1 MADKKKVGSKLLAT
15 LGRTKKEQMAKLYP
29 KAQPKAYPKIKSKG
43 PYTRGTIGKKG
54 TSDFLKRREV
64 MAGKKFPKPTKKKG
78 IGIADVIGAGAAGFA
93 VGKGWH
99 KKLVGAVTDAVKKK
113 DRPSHQD
120 KAREGAKSLVKKQKE
135 KKGKREKMKEKLRKT
150 FGPRKKTHHD

>member
-1 MADKKKVGSKLLAT
+1 MADKKKVGSKLLAA

-54 TSDFLKRREV
+54 TSDFLKRRV
-64 MAGKKFPKPTKKKG
+64 AVAGTKATKSSKLDLSPIASG
-78 IGIADVIGAGAAGFA
+78 LGASAIGYA

-99 KKLVGAVTDAVKKK
+99 KKLAGAMTPKKK
-113 DRPSHQD
+113 ETHRE
-120 KAREGAKSLVKKQKE
+120 KARRGAKELIKKQKA
-135 KKGKREKMKEKLRKT
+135 KKEK
-150 FGPRKKTHHD
+150 HHSK